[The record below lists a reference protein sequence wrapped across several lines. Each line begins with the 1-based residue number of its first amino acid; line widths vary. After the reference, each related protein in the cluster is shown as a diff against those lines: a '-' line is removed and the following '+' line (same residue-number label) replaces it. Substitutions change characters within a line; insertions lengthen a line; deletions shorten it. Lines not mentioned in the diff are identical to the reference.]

1 VDRWEDCIILTRYQP
16 DDQLKTYQ
24 QAVEFY
30 NALHVRAG
38 VLVDNAGN
46 GHACFEG
53 SAANYGMERL
63 GLSRGRVSYLLTILA
78 KVGSIELV
86 RRGTQKEPSRYRIGS
101 PPNATAVREAM
112 REAYQS
118 GKFSRPDKI
127 SALNDNLRA
136 LVQRVV
142 ELEDRVER
150 LEHAP
155 STGEGTET
163 G

>member
-1 VDRWEDCIILTRYQP
+1 MTRYQP

-30 NALHVRAG
+30 SALHDTPRAES
-38 VLVDNAGN
+38 DI
-46 GHACFEG
+46 FIG